1 MNTDRSTVSIN
12 EGPAIDAGRFSEIA
26 NALSRPRHI
35 LQTILALT
43 HEAIANQ
50 IEEVELAAAE
60 AAGDTDDDKPVVA
73 KLSLAISWPAGEP
86 IPEVTVKSSYSV
98 KRTNEA
104 TALADGDQGKLPFG
118 AGEEFK

>member
-1 MNTDRSTVSIN
+1 MN
-12 EGPAIDAGRFSEIA
+12 ALLFSEA
-26 NALSRPRHI
+26 ALSRPGQI
-35 LQTILALT
+35 LKTILALT
-43 HEAIANQ
+43 NEAIANQ
-50 IEEVELAAAE
+50 IEEVEAAAAE
-60 AAGDTDDDKPVVA
+60 AAGDTDDKPVVA

-118 AGEEFK
+118 AGEESK